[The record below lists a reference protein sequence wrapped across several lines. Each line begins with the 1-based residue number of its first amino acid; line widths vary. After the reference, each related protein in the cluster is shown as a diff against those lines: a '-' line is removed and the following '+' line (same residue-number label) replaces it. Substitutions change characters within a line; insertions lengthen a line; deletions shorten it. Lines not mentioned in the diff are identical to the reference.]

1 MIISFSGASGSGKS
15 TIIAELQKQSI
26 LHDKKVIVGVEDNFL
41 TIKVLKYLLG
51 NNIFAQYK
59 DEKYF
64 KKKFNSIPY
73 KLFKALTYIFYP
85 LVVYI
90 EFLIEFLKYEVLFKD
105 TILLIDKFIY
115 DHAVNFKHILGIKN
129 RWIEWWYDH
138 PPKPYLAFL
147 IDINLKNA
155 SFIRNKNNI
164 PGKVTA
170 DVALHKKILA
180 SFAKIAKMHNLIVV
194 DNNGKLERAVEE
206 VKTHITSKEK
216 LLVAKRIAICGLDG
230 AGKTTT
236 VNLLA
241 KYLDYLGIEYKI
253 AHFVHNNLLYRL
265 LLKLGY
271 YNMDEPR
278 NILYKRS
285 RAHSARERIHQT
297 PFIMAFLRFFDS
309 LLQYLYYVVTY
320 KNKLI
325 IFDRFFYDYLVS
337 FKYLNIK
344 WRSFF
349 EKFIPPVK
357 NKFLFIASPEV
368 LYRRKPERVKAFFTQ
383 CHKLYL
389 KVAKDQN
396 LKIIATDR
404 KQQDQILKEL
414 IDNL

>member
-15 TIIAELQKQSI
+15 TIIAELQKQS
-26 LHDKKVIVGVEDNFL
+26 LLKDKKIIVKEEDNFFI
-41 TIKVLKYLLG
+41 IKLLKYLLG

-64 KKKFNSIPY
+64 KKKFNGIPY

-90 EFLIEFLKYEVLFKD
+90 EFLIEFLRYEILFKD
-105 TILLIDKFIY
+105 TILFIDKFIY
-115 DHAVNFKHILGIKN
+115 DHAVNFKHILNIKN
-129 RWIEWWYDH
+129 RWIEWLYDH
-138 PPKPYLAFL
+138 FPKPYLAFL
-147 IDINLKNA
+147 IDINLTNA

-170 DVALHKKILA
+170 EVLLHKNILS
-180 SFAKIAKMHNLIVV
+180 SFGKIANKHNLIVI
-194 DNNGKLERAVEE
+194 DNNGRLKTAVER
-206 VKTHITSKEK
+206 VKTHIMNKEK
-216 LLVAKRIAICGLDG
+216 LLTVKRIAVCGLDG

-236 VNLLA
+236 VNMLA
-241 KYLDYLGIEYKI
+241 KYLDSLNVEYKI

-265 LLKLGY
+265 LLTLGY
-271 YNMDEPR
+271 YNMDEPK

-337 FKYLNIK
+337 FEYLNIK
-344 WRSFF
+344 WRSLF
-349 EKFIPPVK
+349 ERFVPKVG
-357 NKFLFIASPEV
+357 NKFLFSASPV
-368 LYRRKPERVKAFFTQ
+368 ISYRRKPERVKAFFIE

-389 KVAKDQN
+389 KVAKKEN
-396 LKIIATDR
+396 LKIIATDK
-404 KQQDQILKEL
+404 KQQDQVLKEL